1 MLEVLP
7 KTLAFKCQRA
17 TGIGKKLP
25 MNYTISVSYKCPS
38 KCKTCNVWKK
48 KADDLTL
55 EEWTEVAKSI
65 GKSPYWMTFSGGEPF
80 MRPDIVELVTMFYK
94 NCSPKIINIPTNGIL
109 WQNVIKKAP
118 EIAKNCPQADVVI
131 NLSLDQCGL
140 KHEQIRGVPKN
151 WELSMKTWA
160 GLKEAKKKMKLKN
173 LTLGIHTVISN
184 FNVKDFPTF
193 HKDLLKYEPDS
204 YITEIAEERVELD
217 TKGTGITPDFDHYS
231 KAIDSLLEDM
241 QRMFKEKKY
250 KGVAKVA
257 AAFRMQYYQNVKKW
271 LREKRQVIPCFA
283 GWASAQISPDGKI
296 WECCIEATV
305 LGDLRKENYDFKK
318 IWFGKKAQ
326 EVRKRIKSK
335 GCSCPLANAS
345 YTNMLHHTPTLIKA
359 GTKVLTK

>member
-7 KTLAFKCQRA
+7 KTCAFKLQRS
-17 TGIGKKLP
+17 TGMGKKLP

-55 EEWTEVAKSI
+55 EEWTKVAKSI

-109 WQNVIKKAP
+109 WQNVTQKAP
-118 EIAKNCPQADVVI
+118 QIAKNCPNADVVI
-131 NLSLDQCGL
+131 NLSLDQCGI

-151 WELSMKTWA
+151 WELSMKTWE
-160 GLKEAKKKMKLKN
+160 GLKKAKKEMKLKN

-184 FNVKDFPTF
+184 FNVKDFPVF

-217 TKGTGITPDFDHYS
+217 TKGTGITPDLEHYS

-271 LREKRQVIPCFA
+271 LHEKRQVIPCFA

-305 LGDLRKENYDFKK
+305 LGDLRKENYDFSK

-345 YTNMLHHTPTLIKA
+345 YTNMLHHTPTLVKA
-359 GTKVLTK
+359 GVKVVTK